1 MDILHPTGDEGNRVA
16 PPATNNVAGQ
26 VGPDHDGETLRV
38 IERELAG
45 TINVGAGGILA
56 VPREDLDADSF
67 AGEDLDLA
75 AGQPKKIRRPDR
87 REFIA
92 LSLASEF
99 PTRLL
104 LHKPKADGI
113 EVEHYYIDK
122 SLRGP
127 IDEELKP
134 VRVFLFYS
142 WKTKT
147 HGLWIVNVTLD
158 NTWYESLDHL
168 FKQPADFFTS
178 NAIRVISDKSNSRY
192 RVKFKPMPGKVTWPT
207 KPTGELLGEALGAS
221 HIIKTPDH
229 PVYRDLVE
237 GAELT

>member
-1 MDILHPTGDEGNRVA
+1 VS
-16 PPATNNVAGQ
+16 
-26 VGPDHDGETLRV
+26 PDHDGETLPV
-38 IERELAG
+38 IEREAAG
-45 TINVGAGGILA
+45 AINVGAGGILA

-75 AGQPKKIRRPDR
+75 AGRPKKIRRPDR
-87 REFIA
+87 REWIA

-122 SLRGP
+122 SLRGT
-127 IDEELKP
+127 IDEELKH

-147 HGLWIVNVTLD
+147 YGLWIVNVTLD
-158 NTWYESLDHL
+158 NPWYESLDHL
-168 FKQPADFFTS
+168 FKQPADFFTA
-178 NAIRVISDKSNSRY
+178 NAIRVIADKSNSCY
-192 RVKFKPMPGKVTWPT
+192 HVKFKAMPGKVIWPA

-221 HIIKTPDH
+221 RFIKSPDH
-229 PVYRDLVE
+229 PVYRDLIE
-237 GAELT
+237 GTELT